1 MDPGF
6 EGFLVYAISGGD
18 PDAIFEINMT
28 SGVVRLMAQADR
40 EKTQDY
46 MLNITACDLGIPQKC
61 SSILSHV
68 IVVDQNDNSPV
79 FIKSAFS
86 FFFPENT
93 RNGTPV
99 VTLNA
104 TDLDSGPFGQV
115 TYILETETE
124 YFSLDPST
132 GLLIVSKELDR
143 ETKEFYDLTIRAVD
157 GDLNAPLSSLAK
169 VRVRVLDVND
179 VAPRFTSQEYYVKTR
194 EDLPVGTM
202 VGFVDA
208 YDPDLYQGGQITYS
222 IDYGAEDMF
231 FIDKFTGA
239 IKIKK
244 QLDYETKQLYNLT
257 VLAIDGGSPS
267 LVSVSSFIVEV
278 LDVNENQHP
287 PRFDSVFESARV
299 PENLP
304 PGSLVT
310 KITATDFDTGA
321 EDRRVSYSIRGGDG
335 LNSFTIDD
343 SGNVKTSVVLDRE
356 SKSNYW
362 LTVYAQDHG
371 SVPLFSKL
379 EIFIEVLNINDNI
392 PLTLFPVYFPSV
404 PENSKPSTPIVTLE
418 AFDGDWDPEQKLVFE
433 ITSGDPQ
440 SLFTINSITGQI
452 FTTHRKLDREVQSE
466 YELEIRVSDSSQ
478 PPLNSTTKVIVSV
491 LDENDNTP
499 QFLERYYKIKLPE
512 ILLVDESL
520 QKDQETLPAGQNK
533 SMNEAKYDPLFENT
547 TWETFN
553 IADLGG
559 KPVFRVIALDKDE
572 GLNSKL
578 SYSINNGVDGTG
590 RFQVNPE
597 TGTVHSTISLLGGE
611 MFELLVECKDG
622 GNPQLSDVSRV
633 SIEIIPT
640 EPDTNQTISIPEKH
654 NVEVFETD
662 PVGHLVILL
671 QPEVEI
677 DNFIFFEIVGGND
690 GFDFTISG
698 DKGSLLIA
706 NPLDWERQGEYSLN
720 VSISDGAVQEFTL
733 LHIKVIDVQE
743 DRPEFSAAEFVID
756 VPENFTLNGEIT
768 RLTLTDRSAETKKLF
783 SVHAAQSLESFH
795 TFKIDPI
802 DGTVSLARKLDREQI
817 SRHILTVSV
826 KDEGSLSKKNFARL
840 VINVE
845 DNNDHSPQFLSQLIQ
860 TKLFET
866 ADIGSSVVQ
875 ALAIDND
882 HGENGRITY
891 SILTGNVGNSF
902 FIDPDLGILR
912 VARDLDIRVQPEYML
927 VLKATDNGMV
937 PLSATLP
944 VHILLTM
951 ADSAPPRFLEPHYA
965 TEVYENL
972 ARGHFVIHVE
982 ARSQSSLFYEISSG
996 NQDGVFRIN
1005 PSTGI
1010 IMTQQNLDFEKTRV
1024 YNLIVQVSNMVG
1036 AKTSVGTDIHVLDI
1050 NDNSPLFKKNYFEGN
1065 ISESAPVGSLV
1076 LTDNTTPL
1084 VIKATDEDSG
1094 LNSLLMYEIL
1104 GDQASKYFTID
1115 SSTGALRTIL
1125 NLDFETHSVFEFNVR
1140 VSDMGKPR
1148 LSAETTAFVKL
1159 YVKDENDSPP
1169 RFSNK
1174 VYDETLLLPTFK
1186 NVSVVQVN
1194 ASDPDIEIVSTL
1206 QYSIAGGNLGDLFG
1220 LDERTGRIFVNRPD
1234 EIEGNPRYSLDL
1246 MVSDGKFTDLCR
1258 LNIDIRK
1265 SENSGLAFSKSKYY
1279 ATVLENSTKSDV
1291 ILVVNVLGSA
1301 LNENLEF
1308 SILNPTDL
1316 FNIGRTS
1323 GALSTTGKV
1332 FDREKQENYELILE
1346 VRSEERARYTPR

>member
-1 MDPGF
+1 
-6 EGFLVYAISGGD
+6 
-18 PDAIFEINMT
+18 
-28 SGVVRLMAQADR
+28 
-40 EKTQDY
+40 
-46 MLNITACDLGIPQKC
+46 
-61 SSILSHV
+61 
-68 IVVDQNDNSPV
+68 
-79 FIKSAFS
+79 
-86 FFFPENT
+86 
-93 RNGTPV
+93 
-99 VTLNA
+99 
-104 TDLDSGPFGQV
+104 
-115 TYILETETE
+115 
-124 YFSLDPST
+124 
-132 GLLIVSKELDR
+132 
-143 ETKEFYDLTIRAVD
+143 
-157 GDLNAPLSSLAK
+157 
-169 VRVRVLDVND
+169 
-179 VAPRFTSQEYYVKTR
+179 
-194 EDLPVGTM
+194 
-202 VGFVDA
+202 
-208 YDPDLYQGGQITYS
+208 
-222 IDYGAEDMF
+222 
-231 FIDKFTGA
+231 
-239 IKIKK
+239 
-244 QLDYETKQLYNLT
+244 
-257 VLAIDGGSPS
+257 
-267 LVSVSSFIVEV
+267 
-278 LDVNENQHP
+278 
-287 PRFDSVFESARV
+287 
-299 PENLP
+299 
-304 PGSLVT
+304 
-310 KITATDFDTGA
+310 
-321 EDRRVSYSIRGGDG
+321 
-335 LNSFTIDD
+335 
-343 SGNVKTSVVLDRE
+343 
-356 SKSNYW
+356 
-362 LTVYAQDHG
+362 
-371 SVPLFSKL
+371 
-379 EIFIEVLNINDNI
+379 
-392 PLTLFPVYFPSV
+392 
-404 PENSKPSTPIVTLE
+404 
-418 AFDGDWDPEQKLVFE
+418 
-433 ITSGDPQ
+433 
-440 SLFTINSITGQI
+440 
-452 FTTHRKLDREVQSE
+452 
-466 YELEIRVSDSSQ
+466 
-478 PPLNSTTKVIVSV
+478 
-491 LDENDNTP
+491 
-499 QFLERYYKIKLPE
+499 
-512 ILLVDESL
+512 
-520 QKDQETLPAGQNK
+520 
-533 SMNEAKYDPLFENT
+533 
-547 TWETFN
+547 
-553 IADLGG
+553 
-559 KPVFRVIALDKDE
+559 
-572 GLNSKL
+572 
-578 SYSINNGVDGTG
+578 
-590 RFQVNPE
+590 
-597 TGTVHSTISLLGGE
+597 
-611 MFELLVECKDG
+611 
-622 GNPQLSDVSRV
+622 
-633 SIEIIPT
+633 
-640 EPDTNQTISIPEKH
+640 
-654 NVEVFETD
+654 
-662 PVGHLVILL
+662 
-671 QPEVEI
+671 
-677 DNFIFFEIVGGND
+677 
-690 GFDFTISG
+690 
-698 DKGSLLIA
+698 
-706 NPLDWERQGEYSLN
+706 
-720 VSISDGAVQEFTL
+720 
-733 LHIKVIDVQE
+733 
-743 DRPEFSAAEFVID
+743 
-756 VPENFTLNGEIT
+756 
-768 RLTLTDRSAETKKLF
+768 
-783 SVHAAQSLESFH
+783 
-795 TFKIDPI
+795 
-802 DGTVSLARKLDREQI
+802 
-817 SRHILTVSV
+817 
-826 KDEGSLSKKNFARL
+826 
-840 VINVE
+840 VE

-1050 NDNSPLFKKNYFEGN
+1050 NDNSPMFKKNYFEGN

-1148 LSAETTAFVKL
+1148 LSAETTAHVKL

-1169 RFSNK
+1169 RFSNR
-1174 VYDETLLLPTFK
+1174 VFDETLLLPTFK